1 MSAQRYHSMAT
12 TNSAGVIKAAE
23 HLEKAAEQLRRFSE
37 FGLSAYSEP
46 AAQHVERLAE
56 ALRVQSQ

>member
-1 MSAQRYHSMAT
+1 MAT